1 MRREPRARAVAED
14 LTTGSMLMAAAAGAA
29 PARPVRTLLV
39 DRTFGPYF
47 WGQAVA
53 TMGVWI
59 HNVAAAILMW
69 DLTRSTQ
76 WVAAITIGQFLP
88 QVLVSPWS
96 GGRADRADRR
106 RQMVAGTL
114 VAGLGP
120 AAIAAWEV
128 LVGFDGDVGPLVLVL
143 AAAIIGTGFA
153 LSGPATQALLPS
165 LVRRTE
171 LPSVVA
177 VSSWPMTVARAG
189 GPALGAL
196 LMVTGGAAI
205 TFTLVAVSQ
214 FAFAAAMHRRERE
227 TLLPLDGRDTRVR
240 AALTYLR
247 AERPTAFLLL
257 GVGVVG
263 FGVDPVVTLAP
274 AVADRLGGAGDV
286 VGLLA
291 SAFGVGAGL
300 GFVLLPWIRRRQ
312 RLERMA
318 TLGLVLL
325 ALGLAPL
332 AVTPTVAL
340 AATTLGLAGIGMA
353 LSLTGFTTAIQQRVP
368 DALRG
373 RVMAIWA
380 VAFLGSRPLAAT
392 LSGGIADLF
401 SEEVAL
407 VTAAA
412 LILVGAVASRPAL
425 TRRHRPG
432 PAPIGDGEPGR
443 VEG

>member
-1 MRREPRARAVAED
+1 MRREPRDRGAAED
-14 LTTGSMLMAAAAGAA
+14 LTTGSMLMAAAGGES
-29 PARPVRTLLV
+29 ARPVRTLLV

-114 VAGLGP
+114 VAGFGP
-120 AAIAAWEV
+120 AVIAVWEA
-128 LVGFDGDVGPLVLVL
+128 LVGFEDGLGPVVLIV
-143 AAAIIGTGFA
+143 AATVIGTGFA

-171 LPSVVA
+171 LPTVVA
-177 VSSWPMTVARAG
+177 VSSWPMTIARAA

-196 LMVTGGAAI
+196 LMVTSGAAV
-205 TFTLVAVSQ
+205 TFGLVAVTQ

-227 TLLPLDGRDTRVR
+227 TLMPADGRDTRVR

-291 SAFGVGAGL
+291 SAFGVGAGV
-300 GFVLLPWIRRRQ
+300 GFVLLPLVRRRQ

-318 TLGLVLL
+318 TVGLILL

-332 AVTPTVAL
+332 AVAPNVA
-340 AATTLGLAGIGMA
+340 AAIVTLGLAGVGMA
-353 LSLTGFTTAIQQRVP
+353 LSLTGFTTAVQQRVP

-392 LSGGIADLF
+392 LSGGIADVWD
-401 SEEVAL
+401 EEVAL
-407 VTAAA
+407 VAAA
-412 LILVGAVASRPAL
+412 VLILVGAFASRPAL
-425 TRRHRPG
+425 TRRRRG
-432 PAPIGDGEPGR
+432 
-443 VEG
+443 

>member
-1 MRREPRARAVAED
+1 MRRELRDRAVAED
-14 LTTGSMLMAAAAGAA
+14 LTTGSMLMAAAAGEA
-29 PARPVRTLLV
+29 PPRPVRTLLR

-47 WGQAVA
+47 WGQALA
-53 TMGVWI
+53 TMGVWT

-69 DLTRSTQ
+69 GLTGSTQ
-76 WVAAITIGQFLP
+76 WVAAITIAQFLP

-114 VAGLGP
+114 VAGFGP
-120 AAIAAWEV
+120 ALIAAWEV
-128 LVGFDGDVGPLVLVL
+128 AVGFDTGLGPVILL
-143 AAAIIGTGFA
+143 AAAGVIGTGFA

-165 LVRRTE
+165 LVRRSE

-177 VSSWPMTVARAG
+177 VSSWPMTVARAA

-196 LMVTGGAAI
+196 LMVASGPAV
-205 TFTLVAVSQ
+205 TFALVAASQ
-214 FAFAAAMHRRERE
+214 FVFAGVMHRRERE
-227 TLLPLDGRDTRVR
+227 TLAPLAGRDTRVR

-274 AVADRLGGAGDV
+274 AVAERLGGGADV

-291 SAFGVGAGL
+291 SAFGVGSAV
-300 GFVLLPWIRRRQ
+300 GFVLLPLVRRRR
-312 RLERMA
+312 RLESMA

-332 AVTPTVAL
+332 AVLPTTAT
-340 AATTLGLAGIGMA
+340 AAVSLGVAGIGMA

-392 LSGGIADLF
+392 LSGGIADVW

-407 VTAAA
+407 VAAA
-412 LILVGAVASRPAL
+412 LLILVGAVASRPAL
-425 TRRHRPG
+425 TRRHRPAR
-432 PAPIGDGEPGR
+432 PATGR
-443 VEG
+443 AAVEG

>member
-14 LTTGSMLMAAAAGAA
+14 LTTGSMLMAAAAGEA

-39 DRTFGPYF
+39 DGTFGPYF
-47 WGQAVA
+47 WGQSVA

-88 QVLVSPWS
+88 QVLLSPWS

-106 RQMVAGTL
+106 RQMVVGTVVAGT
-114 VAGLGP
+114 GP
-120 AAIAAWEV
+120 ALIAAWQ
-128 LVGFDGDVGPLVLVL
+128 LAVGFDGVRGPAVLV
-143 AAAIIGTGFA
+143 AAAAVIGLGFA
-153 LSGPATQALLPS
+153 VSGPPTQALLPS

-196 LMVTGGAAI
+196 LMVAGGTAV
-205 TFTLVAVSQ
+205 TFGLVAATQ
-214 FAFAAAMHRRERE
+214 FVFAAAMHRRERE
-227 TLLPLDGRDTRVR
+227 VLMPVDGRDTRVR

-247 AERPTAFLLL
+247 TERPTVFLLV

-263 FGVDPVVTLAP
+263 FGVDPVVTLVP
-274 AVADRLGGAGDV
+274 AVAHHLGGSGDV

-291 SAFGVGAGL
+291 STFGIGAAV
-300 GFVLLPWIRRRQ
+300 GFVLLPWVRRHQ

-332 AVTPTVAL
+332 AVTPTVATS
-340 AATTLGLAGIGMA
+340 AATLGLAGTGMA
-353 LSLTGFTTAIQQRVP
+353 LALTGFTTAVQQRVP

-380 VAFLGSRPLAAT
+380 VAFLGSRPLAAM
-392 LSGGIADLF
+392 LSGAVAEVS

-407 VTAAA
+407 AVAAA
-412 LILVGAVASRPAL
+412 LILVGAFASRPAL
-425 TRRHRPG
+425 TRRRRG
-432 PAPIGDGEPGR
+432 
-443 VEG
+443 

>member
-1 MRREPRARAVAED
+1 MRREPRGRAVAED
-14 LTTGSMLMAAAAGAA
+14 LTTGSMLMAAAAGGA
-29 PARPVRTLLV
+29 PARPVRTLLR

-69 DLTRSTQ
+69 DLTGSTQ

-106 RQMVAGTL
+106 RQMVAGTV
-114 VAGLGP
+114 VAGVGP
-120 AAIAAWEV
+120 AVMAAWAV
-128 LVGFDGDVGPLVLVL
+128 TVGFDGAVGPLVLVV
-143 AAAIIGTGFA
+143 AAAVIGAGFG

-171 LPSVVA
+171 LPSVIA
-177 VSSWPMTVARAG
+177 VSSWPMTVARAA

-196 LMVTGGAAI
+196 LMVSAGAGA
-205 TFTLVAVSQ
+205 TFGLVAATQ
-214 FAFAAAMHRRERE
+214 FLFAAAMHRRERE
-227 TLLPLDGRDTRVR
+227 LLMPTDGRDTRVR

-247 AERPTAFLLL
+247 SERPTAFLLV
-257 GVGVVG
+257 GVAVVG

-291 SAFGVGAGL
+291 SAFGVGAGV
-300 GFVLLPWIRRRQ
+300 GFVLLPLIRRRQ

-318 TLGLVLL
+318 TLGLVLM
-325 ALGLAPL
+325 AIGLAPL
-332 AVTPTVAL
+332 AVAPDVAV
-340 AATTLGLAGIGMA
+340 AAVTLGLAGVGMA
-353 LSLTGFTTAIQQRVP
+353 LALTGFTTAVQQRVP
-368 DALRG
+368 DVLRG
-373 RVMAIWA
+373 RVMAIWS

-392 LSGGIADLF
+392 LSGGIADVWD
-401 SEEVAL
+401 EEVAL
-407 VTAAA
+407 VAASV
-412 LILVGAVASRPAL
+412 LILVGAFASRPAL
-425 TRRHRPG
+425 TRRRR
-432 PAPIGDGEPGR
+432 D
-443 VEG
+443 

>member
-1 MRREPRARAVAED
+1 VRREPRDRGAAED
-14 LTTGSMLMAAAAGAA
+14 LTTGSMLMAAAGGE
-29 PARPVRTLLV
+29 PARPVRTLLA

-114 VAGLGP
+114 VTGFGPAVIAVWEALVGFEDGLGP
-120 AAIAAWEV
+120 VVLIVAATV
-128 LVGFDGDVGPLVLVL
+128 
-143 AAAIIGTGFA
+143 IGTGFA

-171 LPSVVA
+171 LPTVVA
-177 VSSWPMTVARAG
+177 VSSWPMTIARAA

-196 LMVTGGAAI
+196 LMVTSGAAV
-205 TFTLVAVSQ
+205 TFGLVAVTQ

-227 TLLPLDGRDTRVR
+227 TLMPADGRDTRVR

-286 VGLLA
+286 IGLLA
-291 SAFGVGAGL
+291 SAFGVGAGV
-300 GFVLLPWIRRRQ
+300 GFVLLPLVRRRQ

-318 TLGLVLL
+318 TVGLVLL

-332 AVTPTVAL
+332 AVAPNVA
-340 AATTLGLAGIGMA
+340 AA
-353 LSLTGFTTAIQQRVP
+353 
-368 DALRG
+368 
-373 RVMAIWA
+373 
-380 VAFLGSRPLAAT
+380 
-392 LSGGIADLF
+392 IADVWD
-401 SEEVAL
+401 EEVAL
-407 VTAAA
+407 VAAA
-412 LILVGAVASRPAL
+412 VLILVGAFASRPAL
-425 TRRHRPG
+425 TRRRRG
-432 PAPIGDGEPGR
+432 
-443 VEG
+443 

>member
-1 MRREPRARAVAED
+1 MRREARARTVAED
-14 LTTGSMLMAAAAGAA
+14 MTTGSMLMAAAAGEA
-29 PARPVRTLLV
+29 PARPVRSLLV

-47 WGQAVA
+47 WGQSLA

-69 DLTRSTQ
+69 DLTASTQ

-88 QVLVSPWS
+88 QVVVSPWS

-106 RQMVAGTL
+106 RQMVAGT
-114 VAGLGP
+114 VIAGLGP
-120 AAIAAWEV
+120 TTIAAWQA
-128 LVGFDGDVGPLVLVL
+128 LVGFDAGFGPVVLVI
-143 AAAIIGTGFA
+143 AATVIGTGFA

-177 VSSWPMTVARAG
+177 VSSWPMTVARAA

-196 LMVTGGAAI
+196 LMVTGGTAP
-205 TFTLVAVSQ
+205 TFALVAVTQ
-214 FAFAAAMHRRERE
+214 LTFAAVMHRRERE
-227 TLLPLDGRDTRVR
+227 TLVPLDGRDTRVR

-247 AERPTAFLLL
+247 SERPTAFLLL

-274 AVADRLGGAGDV
+274 AVADRLGGSGDV

-291 SAFGVGAGL
+291 SAFGVGAGI
-300 GFVLLPWIRRRQ
+300 GFVLLPAVRRRQ

-332 AVTPTVAL
+332 AVVPTVPL
-340 AATTLGLAGIGMA
+340 AAATLAVAGVGMA
-353 LSLTGFTTAIQQRVP
+353 LSLTGFTTAVQQRVP

-392 LSGGIADLF
+392 LSGGIADVWN
-401 SEEVAL
+401 EEIAL
-407 VTAAA
+407 VVAAG
-412 LILVGAVASRPAL
+412 LILAGAFASRPAL
-425 TRRHRPG
+425 TRRRRG
-432 PAPIGDGEPGR
+432 
-443 VEG
+443 